1 MKGTKPE
8 YAVRRGHI
16 LSPGRLGAPPGARRG
31 RAACRRVHAAHYEQP
46 QAELQMPHAQNAL
59 IGSSARAKRRA
70 NDSRRPASWARY
82 ILRGYAVHTALL
94 SEARSSALFVSVAAD
109 LLLEGVDAVLVL

>member
-46 QAELQMPHAQNAL
+46 QDEHEPYEPVLALEPELEAAGAKEGGAPLVEEVEKNGAKEEK
-59 IGSSARAKRRA
+59 SS
-70 NDSRRPASWARY
+70 S
-82 ILRGYAVHTALL
+82 L
-94 SEARSSALFVSVAAD
+94 
-109 LLLEGVDAVLVL
+109 